1 MRDSMPRGVESGH
14 ANTVDLTDAQR
25 SSLVDLAEMR
35 AWINRAID
43 ESGWNQ
49 EALAAHLHKDKA
61 YVSRVLSGEKSLSAA
76 FIRELPDDIE
86 ALVAGYYAESFGLV
100 VVAPSRGQDA
110 LKNLVSGLLGVL
122 APQLP
127 VRASAMVKV
136 NLDVPVRKR
145 GVR

>member
-1 MRDSMPRGVESGH
+1 M
-14 ANTVDLTDAQR
+14 
-25 SSLVDLAEMR
+25 
-35 AWINRAID
+35 
-43 ESGWNQ
+43 
-49 EALAAHLHKDKA
+49 
-61 YVSRVLSGEKSLSAA
+61 LSGEKSLSAA